1 MPVEKLH
8 STTELMD
15 ALRER
20 HQATGERITL
30 AWTMISGVNT
40 GEKDAKQLAELTR
53 GLPVKL
59 DLIDVNDP
67 SGKYQPPSPE
77 ELHTF
82 RDALRLHLAAPV
94 ARRYSGGKDIS
105 AACGMLAGSKPNT

>member
-1 MPVEKLH
+1 MPVEGLH
-8 STTELMD
+8 PTAELMD

-40 GEKDAKQLAELTR
+40 GEEDAGQLAELTK

-67 SGKYQPPSPE
+67 SGKYCPPSPE
-77 ELHTF
+77 ELHAF

-94 ARRYSGGKDIS
+94 ARRYSGGKDIG
-105 AACGMLAGSKPNT
+105 AACGMLASYLR